1 MSSFGKIIS
10 RDKDNMFIKDI
21 IEWCNINAGF
31 LTLIIFIIS
40 ILLGWVSGIFTHIK
54 RKPKLELDLINI
66 PSFLCLI
73 KTGRKK
79 DNIDTYRTAI
89 VLYLRIK
96 NIGNISTS
104 VTEVRIGYKIKSKKY
119 IFKHFWLNSIVALE
133 DFSAEMNGYKKVYPF
148 FTQQNAL
155 IENNT
160 NLYLREG
167 EEKNGIEYFE
177 SPEFW
182 GDFEPIIKNN
192 KVHIL
197 LEVTDTYEKKYYK
210 TLKISIIDYE
220 EAKRFNSQI
229 GMSREMSSIDHP
241 HQSQNKYF

>member
-1 MSSFGKIIS
+1 MY
-10 RDKDNMFIKDI
+10 IKTI

-40 ILLGWVSGIFTHIK
+40 IILGWISGIFTHLK
-54 RKPKLELDLINI
+54 RKPKLEFDLINI
-66 PSFLCLI
+66 PSFLCLV
-73 KTGRKK
+73 KTGRQK

-89 VLYLRIK
+89 VLYLRIR

-104 VTEVRIGYKIKSKKY
+104 ITKVRVGYKIKSKKY
-119 IFKHFWLNSIVALE
+119 MFKQFWLNPINALE
-133 DFSAEMNGYKKVYPF
+133 DFSTEMNGYKKVYPF

-155 IENNT
+155 IKNNT

-167 EEKNGIEYFE
+167 EDKNGIEYFE

-192 KVHIL
+192 KVNII

-210 TLKISIIDYE
+210 NLKISVIDYN
-220 EAKRFNSQI
+220 EAKKFNSQI
-229 GMSREMSSIDHP
+229 GMSIEMSLIDHP
-241 HQSQNKYF
+241 YQSQNKYL